1 MDYTV
6 EHVARTK
13 SMCELANGEMAKLI
27 KDHKRGLMSAVEFGD
42 RLIDIWM
49 KFQVDIK
56 NEMAKY
62 ALSVLEERAEI
73 DKELAG
79 FKDSFIRLKD
89 QYESLKP

>member
-13 SMCELANGEMAKLI
+13 SMCELANGEMAQLI

-73 DKELAG
+73 DKQIEG
-79 FKDSFIRLKD
+79 FKH
-89 QYESLKP
+89 SLRPQDDEYPERK